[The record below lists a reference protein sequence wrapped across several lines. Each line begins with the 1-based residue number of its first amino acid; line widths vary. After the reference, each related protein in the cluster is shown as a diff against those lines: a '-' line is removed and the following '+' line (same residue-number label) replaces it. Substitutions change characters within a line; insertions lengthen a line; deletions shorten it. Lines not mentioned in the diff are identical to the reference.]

1 MAQRKNIPTMLTLEG
16 KIVACENV
24 LAGELDTWAHIIIA
38 LSVMKTLS
46 DATNAPAM
54 VIPTTLVTSTRA
66 WIQAEKT
73 RLESELSLL

>member
-1 MAQRKNIPTMLTLEG
+1 MALRRNIPTMLTLEG

-24 LAGELDTWAHIIIA
+24 LSSELDTWADIIIA

-46 DATNAPAM
+46 YRTNAPAM
-54 VIPTTLVTSTRA
+54 VIPSSLVTSTRA